1 MKKLAAIIISVCM
14 AAVSTGCGGSASA
27 AMGNRRIVSIATV
40 QPENHPM
47 SFGLRAM
54 KDYLAQEL
62 GDAVEVKIGSITKLV
77 GFRVPDIVPSA
88 HVK

>member
-1 MKKLAAIIISVCM
+1 M

-40 QPENHPM
+40 QPENHPI

-54 KDYLAQEL
+54 KDYLTQEL
-62 GDAVEVKIGSITKLV
+62 GDAV
-77 GFRVPDIVPSA
+77 
-88 HVK
+88 